1 MENNNLI
8 MENHVKTN
16 KNYKNVYQKQKVIYK
31 NLKLNLIINN
41 SFKLIDKVDI
51 DDFFTNENE
60 NIFIK
65 SKIVNLLN
73 GVITYL
79 NYNL

>member
-31 NLKLNLIINN
+31 NLKLNLIISN

-60 NIFIK
+60 NIFSFK
-65 SKIVNLLN
+65 DFGL
-73 GVITYL
+73 
-79 NYNL
+79 

>member
-41 SFKLIDKVDI
+41 SFKLIDKVDV

-60 NIFIK
+60 NIFSFK
-65 SKIVNLLN
+65 DFGL
-73 GVITYL
+73 
-79 NYNL
+79 